1 MSAHAGIATP
11 AVRDALARA
20 VDGLLARQAP
30 EGWWKGELETNVTME
45 SEDLFL
51 RHVLDIL
58 TDRETAPTARW
69 IRHRQRDD
77 GSWATYHGGPA
88 DLSTTAEAYT
98 ALRLAGDAADR
109 PHMAA
114 ARETIRTLGGLE
126 RVRVFTKIWFA
137 LMGLWSW
144 EHVPVLPPELI
155 FLPRWAP
162 LNIYDFAC
170 WARQTIVPLTIV
182 SAERPVHPVGFDL
195 RELRCDGPPMPPPQG
210 GWERAFTALD
220 GVLARYQGH
229 AIAPARRAALERAER
244 WILARQE
251 ADGSWGGIQPP
262 WVYSLIALR
271 LRGYDLD
278 HPAMRRGIAG
288 LDGFAVHE
296 DGFRRLEACQSPVW
310 DTALA
315 VIALLDAGVPADH
328 PALVAARDWLL
339 GEEIGVAGDWAVR
352 RPGLRPS
359 GWAFEFANRNYPDI
373 DDTAVVALAL
383 HRLAGATAGRA
394 AVGRGTAWVAGMQ
407 SRDGGWGAFDADNDR
422 ELCRRPPFCD
432 FGEVIDPPSADV
444 TAHVVELLAVVGGHE
459 PRLRRG
465 VRWLLAQQEA
475 DGAWFGRWGANLVY
489 GTGAALPAL
498 RAAGIGSDHPAVR
511 NGVRFLHAA
520 QLPDGGW
527 GEDMR
532 GYREPEW
539 RGRGTSTAS
548 QTAWALLGLHAAGD
562 GGGAV
567 DAGVRYLLERQDA
580 DGGWDEPEY
589 TGTGFPGDFSIN
601 YHLYRHVFPVMALGR
616 LGEGSR

>member
-1 MSAHAGIATP
+1 MSAHAGVATP
-11 AVRDALARA
+11 ALRDALARA

-51 RHVLDIL
+51 RHVLGIL

-88 DLSTTAEAYT
+88 DLSTTAEAYV

-114 ARETIRTLGGLE
+114 ARETIRALGGLE

-144 EHVPVLPPELI
+144 EHVPVLPPELM

-195 RELRCDGPPMPPPQG
+195 RELRCGGPPMPPPVG

-220 GVLARYQGH
+220 GALARYHGH

-288 LDGFAVHE
+288 LDGFTVHE

-315 VIALLDAGVPADH
+315 VIALLDADVPAGH

-339 GEEIGVAGDWAVR
+339 DQEIGVAGDWAVR

-383 HRLAGATAGRA
+383 HRLAGETAGRA

-444 TAHVVELLAVVGGHE
+444 TAHVVELLAAVGGHE

-465 VRWLLAQQEA
+465 VRWLLGRQEA

-498 RAAGIGSDHPAVR
+498 RAAGIGADHPAVR

-520 QLPDGGW
+520 QRPDGGW

-548 QTAWALLGLHAAGD
+548 QTAWGLLGLHAAGD
-562 GGGAV
+562 DGDAV
-567 DAGVRYLLERQDA
+567 DAGVRYLVEHQDG